1 VSRATLTNVVAGRG
15 SKLPRGPNALP
26 PEVVLAHQ
34 RERLMGATADA
45 VAELGYAEL
54 TVGDL
59 ISRAGVS
66 RRTFYQLFDGKL
78 ECMLAAHRAALD
90 RLTDAIAEACSGQF
104 AWPDSVAAAID
115 GALEF
120 AVRSPNEVRL
130 ALIPYHTV
138 PEPKLMEAARA
149 GNERFEGLL
158 RSGRK
163 RSRGTRVLS
172 ELTEPALVGAV
183 TAIVGGRLSNGEVD
197 GLRQLG
203 PELVQIIL
211 APYLGY
217 EEAQRVA
224 HAAAA

>member
-1 VSRATLTNVVAGRG
+1 LTNVAAGRR

-26 PEVVLAHQ
+26 PKVVLAHQ

-66 RRTFYQLFDGKL
+66 RRTFYQLFDDKL
-78 ECMLAAHRAALD
+78 ECVLAAHQVALD
-90 RLTDAIAEACSGQF
+90 HLTDVIAETCSGQF
-104 AWPDSVAAAID
+104 AWPDSAAAAID

-120 AVRSPNEVRL
+120 AARSPNEARL
-130 ALIPYHTV
+130 AMIPCHTV
-138 PEPKLMEAARA
+138 PEPKLTEVARA
-149 GNERFEGLL
+149 AHERLEGLL

-163 RSRGTRVLS
+163 RSRGTRAPS
-172 ELTEPALVGAV
+172 ELTEAALVGAL
-183 TAIVGGRLSNGEVD
+183 TAIVGARLSRGEVD
-197 GLRQLG
+197 DLRRLG
-203 PELVQIIL
+203 PELVQIVL

-224 HAAAA
+224 HTAAA